1 MSKILAI
8 LLLVAGAACW
18 WLHDKSDRL
27 QANNLEL
34 TTALESSER
43 KYELEAEEAEAAREA
58 LETLGEVHA
67 EAVAERKRWQQAF
80 DGFSER
86 LVNDPDIES
95 RIERGSC
102 KALLRVT
109 EATGGE
115 VDESIC
121 D

>member
-27 QANNLEL
+27 QANNSEL
-34 TTALESSER
+34 TTALEASER

-58 LETLGEVHA
+58 LETLGEVHEEA
-67 EAVAERKRWQQAF
+67 EKERRRYAESFRNF
-80 DGFSER
+80 NER
-86 LVNDPDIES
+86 LVSDEDIES
-95 RIERGSC
+95 RIGRASC
-102 KALLRVT
+102 KVGQRLA
-109 EATGGE
+109 EATGG
-115 VDESIC
+115 VYDESVC